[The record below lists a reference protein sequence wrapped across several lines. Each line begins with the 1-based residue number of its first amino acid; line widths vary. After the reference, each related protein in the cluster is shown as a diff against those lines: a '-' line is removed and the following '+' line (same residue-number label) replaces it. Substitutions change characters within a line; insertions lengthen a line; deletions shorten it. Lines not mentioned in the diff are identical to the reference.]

1 MKRPRLAAAAALTG
15 IAGVLVAGYAAAGLT
30 GLTDVAAVT
39 ALGVLIAAR
48 GTLRGEKPRTVREKD
63 PQQRPVTV
71 RTADFP
77 AFAKIASDLEWAQ
90 MSQRHYEHLLRP
102 ALARLAATL
111 NRPDVNLTGPP
122 AGDTDGPGV
131 NRATLERIVS
141 ELEAGEP

>member
-15 IAGVLVAGYAAAGLT
+15 IAAVLVAGYAAAGLT
-30 GLTDVAAVT
+30 GLIDVASVT
-39 ALGVLIAAR
+39 TLAVLIAAR
-48 GTLRGEKPRTVREKD
+48 GTLRGEKPRTVRPKN
-63 PQQRPVTV
+63 PQQRPAV

-90 MSQRHYEHLLRP
+90 MSQRHYDHLLRP
-102 ALARLAATL
+102 ALARLAAML
-111 NRPDVNLTGPP
+111 NKPNVDLPGPP

>member
-15 IAGVLVAGYAAAGLT
+15 IAAILVAGYAVAGLT
-30 GLTDVAAVT
+30 GLIDVASVA

-48 GTLRGEKPRTVREKD
+48 GTLRGPRPRTVRKENQ
-63 PQQRPVTV
+63 PPGTTV
-71 RTADFP
+71 RTDDFP

-111 NRPDVNLTGPP
+111 NRPDVDLTGPP
-122 AGDTDGPGV
+122 ARDTDGPGAD
-131 NRATLERIVS
+131 RATLERIVS
-141 ELEAGEP
+141 QLEGGQP